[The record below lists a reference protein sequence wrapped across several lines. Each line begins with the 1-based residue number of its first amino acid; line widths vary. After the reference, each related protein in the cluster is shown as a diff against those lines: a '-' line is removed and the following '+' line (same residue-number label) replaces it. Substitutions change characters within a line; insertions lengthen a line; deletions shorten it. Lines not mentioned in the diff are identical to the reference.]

1 MFDLLEIGSL
11 YNSNYIGKEKDSLI
25 WTEKQSNPNT
35 LARVTFVFKG
45 GEISYIKAALLD
57 KMREAYQPNCSG
69 ALMLGKICD
78 GVLFLDRED
87 EHYFVVLEVK
97 SSFNEIK
104 KKAINQIPASY
115 IKTKS
120 ILNDFVS
127 YSKEDYNEF
136 GLIVSYPYV
145 EISKTDSENNATVLD
160 YKKKI
165 TGDRNEV
172 VVSKYS
178 KLLMDTQSATFMGS
192 DFEFNTLS
200 NVKKHLLFDTLKVQH
215 YPVDNHC
222 EEATVDLDDIINT
235 IKGTN

>member
-25 WTEKQSNPNT
+25 WTEKGNQRNPNT

-45 GEISYIKAALLD
+45 GEISYIKADLLD

-69 ALMLGKICD
+69 TLMLGKICD
-78 GVLFLDRED
+78 GVLFLDRGD

-160 YKKKI
+160 YKNKI
-165 TGDRNEV
+165 TGDRNEAV
-172 VVSKYS
+172 ISKYN
-178 KLLMDTQSATFMGS
+178 KLLKDTQSATFMGS
-192 DFEFNTLS
+192 DFGFDKLTCI
-200 NVKKHLLFDTLKVQH
+200 KQHLLFQSLVVKH
-215 YPVDNHC
+215 YSVENHQKYG
-222 EEATVDLDDIINT
+222 TVNLDDVINT
-235 IKGTN
+235 L